1 MSHAATPA
9 VVVAAKISPELRG
22 RLGEAYRLVEF
33 ADLDAPAPG
42 LKVVVTNSVTGFSA
56 AQMAVLPDLALIT
69 CNGAGADAIDLAEAA
84 RRGIAV
90 DLSRDAVSRDTADY
104 AIALMFATVR
114 QVAQGDR
121 FLRAGR
127 WGPERMGAVPRISS
141 LTVGVVGLGR
151 IGSLVARK
159 AEGVGMTVRYTGPS
173 PKPGVAWPY
182 DPTPRALAANCDV
195 LVLTLPG
202 GAATRGVVDAPVLA
216 ALGPH
221 GYLINVS
228 RGSVVDEAA
237 LLDALS
243 RGAIAGAGLDVF
255 ENEPAI
261 NMAFTAFDNVVLTPH
276 MAGVTHEARA
286 DMAEHIRAAV
296 DAFFAAGG

>member
-1 MSHAATPA
+1 MVQPSAPA
-9 VVVAAKISPELRG
+9 VVVAAKISPELHG
-22 RLGEAYRLVEF
+22 RLGDAYRLVEF
-33 ADLDAPAPG
+33 ADLGSPSPG
-42 LKVVVTNSVTGFSA
+42 LRVVVTNSVTGFSG
-56 AQMAVLPDLALIT
+56 AQMAVLPDLALIA

-84 RRGIAV
+84 RRGVAV
-90 DLSRDAVSRDTADY
+90 DLSRDAVSQDTADF

-127 WGPERMGAVPRISS
+127 WGPERMGAMPRISGM
-141 LTVGVVGLGR
+141 TVGVVGLGR
-151 IGSLVARK
+151 IGGLVARK
-159 AEGVGMTVRYTGPS
+159 AEGVGMPVRYTGPS
-173 PKPGVAWPY
+173 PKAGVTWPY
-182 DPTPRALAANCDV
+182 DPTPQVLAANCDV

-202 GAATRGVVDAPVLA
+202 GAATRGVVDASVLK
-216 ALGPH
+216 ALGPG
-221 GYLINVS
+221 GYVINVS

-255 ENEPAI
+255 EHEPAI
-261 NMAFTAFDNVVLTPH
+261 NMAFAAFDNVVLTPH
-276 MAGVTHEARA
+276 MAGVTHEARR
-286 DMAEHIRAAV
+286 DMAEHIRGAV